1 MNHNPIE
8 KSLVK
13 LIGHTPPFTDDEYA
27 SINGPLIIEHTA
39 DISLVSKCT
48 NLTHLEI
55 YASELHDLSVLK
67 KLPRLK
73 VLKIMCTD
81 VRDIEILKECET
93 IEVLDLS
100 FTFIQDIT
108 PVLELKHLKELSL
121 LGTPLSEESWNRIIP
136 ELLKI
141 KNEINTF
148 KIKISG
154 KSKWKLTRKM
164 YDNKMS
170 GCFSNTH
177 EYDQV
182 LVKPGKPQFTDL
194 NCDAIIVDQTSVKY
208 RISEGMSLEE
218 IFVDLQNFEDEF
230 HLVDLSYFREP
241 PKPKGVNFEE
251 ALSHVAESNL
261 PESAKKNIISFL
273 YKFPYVYYDWFK
285 EENFNLIKKNA
296 EVILPEW
303 LHDQLAAFSTI
314 FPGTVTRFKFNEF
327 KYDSVYFD
335 SLPDFWFYLNFGFS
349 VCSTYDYIYYKG
361 QKMAIVGSEVESLT
375 SILLVN
381 IADPDDKSVYE
392 FTYENISVDGE
403 ITDKDLKKVFDS
415 YDEIYTYIVKFATP
429 DKEFDPVNPE
439 LNS

>member
-13 LIGHTPPFTDDEYA
+13 LIGHKPPFTDNELK
-27 SINGPLIIEHTA
+27 SLTGPLIIEHTA

-55 YASELHDLSVLK
+55 YASELHDLSALK

-81 VRDIEILKECET
+81 VRDIEILKECESV
-93 IEVLDLS
+93 EVLDLS

-148 KIKISG
+148 KIKLSNE
-154 KSKWKLTRKM
+154 SKWELTKLMHEKRIH
-164 YDNKMS
+164 
-170 GCFSNTH
+170 GVFSDIYNDH
-177 EYDQV
+177 EGI
-182 LVKPGKPQFTDL
+182 LVKPGLPKYSKMD
-194 NCDAIIVDQTSVKY
+194 CDAIKGNSAVVK
-208 RISEGMSLEE
+208 IKLNKEMTLEE
-218 IFVDLQNFEDEF
+218 IFKDLEKYGAEKYN
-230 HLVDLSYFREP
+230 LTYFREP
-241 PKPKGVNFEE
+241 PKPKGYNFEE

-273 YKFPYVYYDWFK
+273 HKFPDVYYDWFK

-303 LHDQLAAFSTI
+303 LHNQLAAFSTI

-349 VCSTYDYIYYKG
+349 VCSTYDFIYYKG

-429 DKEFDPVNPE
+429 DKEFVPVK
-439 LNS
+439 